1 MYNQIGNLQI
11 QQLIRRK
18 GTALIN
24 KLNEI
29 KHKALEDITNA
40 SGSADLEHI
49 RIEYL
54 GKKGALTSILRAMG
68 QLSAEEKPQVGKVAN
83 EIRGIIEEKLNE
95 KKVAFDEK
103 SLNIKLTSQSI
114 DITLNKKN
122 IPVGHH
128 HPLYNVIDEM
138 ISIFSSLGFSVVEG
152 PEIEWAK
159 YNFDY
164 LNVPMDHSSRDESDT
179 FYFDSDILLRTQT
192 SPVQIRSMIG
202 KKPPIKIISP
212 GKVYRSDEIDAT
224 HSPLFHQ
231 LEGLIIDK
239 NITMADLK
247 GTLDYVAKC
256 LYGEDTKTIFRPHQ
270 FYFTE
275 PSAEMDA
282 MCFACKGK
290 GCRICKN
297 SGYIE
302 ILGCGM
308 VHPNVL
314 KACGIDPEE
323 YSGFAFG
330 MGLDRIT
337 MLKYGISDMRYLFGN
352 DTEFLSQF

>member
-1 MYNQIGNLQI
+1 MIDELNK
-11 QQLIRRK
+11 IRQ
-18 GTALIN
+18 
-24 KLNEI
+24 
-29 KHKALEDITNA
+29 KALEEISKA
-40 SGSADLEHI
+40 AISEELESI

-54 GKKGALTSILRAMG
+54 GKKGALTTILRSMG
-68 QLSAEEKPQVGKVAN
+68 NLPPEQKPQVGKVAN
-83 EIRGIIEEKLNE
+83 EIRNLLEENI
-95 KKVAFDEK
+95 
-103 SLNIKLTSQSI
+103 NIKKNAFLEKHMNLKLASQSI
-114 DITLNKKN
+114 DVTLNKQT

-128 HPLYNVIDEM
+128 HPLYQVIDEM
-138 ISIFSSLGFSVVEG
+138 IDIFSSLGFVVVEG
-152 PEIEWAK
+152 PEVEWAK

-164 LNVPMDHSSRDESDT
+164 LNVPKDHSSRDESDT
-179 FYFDSDILLRTQT
+179 FYFNDDILLRTQT
-192 SPVQIRSMIG
+192 SPVQIRAMMNQ
-202 KKPPIKIISP
+202 KPPIRIISP
-212 GKVYRSDEIDAT
+212 GKVYRNDEIDAT

-247 GTLDYVAKC
+247 GTLDYVAKR
-256 LYGEDTKTIFRPHQ
+256 LYGNDTTTIFRPHQ

-314 KACGIDPEE
+314 KACGIDPDE

-337 MLKYGISDMRYLFGN
+337 MLKYGINDMRYMFGN
-352 DTEFLSQF
+352 DTEFISQF